1 MILFL
6 NGNLDAVLGKLDDA
20 IGLLKPTQI
29 TEAGYRLYDDA
40 ALERLYLILL
50 FRELEFPLKDIQ
62 AILDAPDFDR
72 NRILEQ
78 QVEMLKAKA
87 AHLQNLIHLANGIKL
102 TGVKNLKFKNWDPKK
117 IDEYSAQAETLYGKT
132 EAWKE
137 YSEKAKGRSKGQEQ
151 ALGDGIMELFTKLGS
166 MKELAPES
174 AEVQDWVMA
183 LQSYITEHFY
193 TCTPQILRGLGQ
205 MYIAGDEMTDNIDRA
220 GGEGTARETQRRLQE
235 ANLLHT
241 GPGSV
246 ILESSLPTR
255 ENLERMANLLH
266 KNDK

>member
-1 MILFL
+1 MKTVTEIAQQAHISVRTLHHY
-6 NGNLDAVLGKLDDA
+6 DA
-20 IGLLKPTQI
+20 IGLLKPTEI

-132 EAWKE
+132 EAWQE
-137 YSEKAKGRSKGQEQ
+137 YRQKAKGRSKEQET
-151 ALGDGIMELFTKLGS
+151 ALGEGILELFTKLGT
-166 MKELAPES
+166 MKHLSPES
-174 AEVQDWVMA
+174 CEVQAWVKE

-193 TCTPQILRGLGQ
+193 NCTPQILQGLGE
-205 MYIAGDEMTDNIDRA
+205 MYAGGGSMTENIDAA
-220 GGEGTARETQRRLQE
+220 GGKGTGEFARQAIR
-235 ANLLHT
+235 
-241 GPGSV
+241 
-246 ILESSLPTR
+246 IFC
-255 ENLERMANLLH
+255 
-266 KNDK
+266 K

>member
-1 MILFL
+1 MKTVNEIAQL
-6 NGNLDAVLGKLDDA
+6 AHTSVRTQHHYDA
-20 IGLLKPTQI
+20 IGLLKPTVL

-117 IDEYSAQAETLYGKT
+117 IDEYSAQAENLYGKT
-132 EAWKE
+132 EAWQE
-137 YSEKAKGRSKGQEQ
+137 YQQKSKDRSNAREQ
-151 ALGDGIMELFTKLGS
+151 ALGDGIMELFTNLGT
-166 MKELAPES
+166 MKDLPPDS
-174 AEVQDWVMA
+174 TEVQAWVRE
-183 LQSYITEHFY
+183 LQAYITEHFY
-193 TCTPQILRGLGQ
+193 NCTPQILIGLGE
-205 MYIAGDEMTDNIDRA
+205 MYAGGGSMTENIDAA
-220 GGEGTARETQRRLQE
+220 GGKGTGEFARKAIR
-235 ANLLHT
+235 
-241 GPGSV
+241 
-246 ILESSLPTR
+246 IYC
-255 ENLERMANLLH
+255 
-266 KNDK
+266 K

>member
-1 MILFL
+1 MKTVTEIAQQAHISVRTLHHY
-6 NGNLDAVLGKLDDA
+6 DA
-20 IGLLKPTQI
+20 IGLLKPTEI

-87 AHLQNLIHLANGIKL
+87 AHLQNQIHLANGIKL

-132 EAWKE
+132 EAWQE
-137 YSEKAKGRSKGQEQ
+137 YRQKAKGRSKEQET
-151 ALGDGIMELFTKLGS
+151 ALGEGILELFSKLGT
-166 MKELAPES
+166 MKHLSPES
-174 AEVQDWVMA
+174 CEVQAWVKE

-193 TCTPQILRGLGQ
+193 NCTPQILQGLGE
-205 MYIAGDEMTDNIDRA
+205 MYAGGGSMTENIDAA
-220 GGEGTARETQRRLQE
+220 GGKGTGEFARQAIR
-235 ANLLHT
+235 
-241 GPGSV
+241 
-246 ILESSLPTR
+246 IFC
-255 ENLERMANLLH
+255 
-266 KNDK
+266 K

>member
-1 MILFL
+1 MKTVTEIAQLAHISVRTL
-6 NGNLDAVLGKLDDA
+6 HHYDA
-20 IGLLKPTQI
+20 IGLLKPTVL
-29 TEAGYRLYDDA
+29 TEAGYRLYDDT

-132 EAWKE
+132 DAWQE
-137 YSEKAKGRSKGQEQ
+137 YHQKAKGRSKDQEN
-151 ALGDGIMELFTKLGS
+151 ALGEGIMELFVKLGT
-166 MKELAPES
+166 MKELSPGS
-174 AEVQDWVMA
+174 SQVQAWVRE
-183 LQSYITEHFY
+183 LQTYITEHFY
-193 TCTPQILRGLGQ
+193 TCTPQILQGLGQ
-205 MYIAGDEMTDNIDRA
+205 MYAGGGSMTENIDAA
-220 GGEGTARETQRRLQE
+220 GGEGTGAFALE
-235 ANLLHT
+235 AIN
-241 GPGSV
+241 
-246 ILESSLPTR
+246 IFC
-255 ENLERMANLLH
+255 
-266 KNDK
+266 K